1 MRKFLIGA
9 ASVAAIMV
17 PAAQANAETDG
28 YVDLALGQLDAGSSD
43 LDTLSIGGAVA
54 TDLSQN
60 WRVQFD
66 VDTNRISDGGDSAT
80 GTNVAAHVYYE
91 GDTWAV
97 GGVLAN
103 EDFFFGSAWTLGLE
117 GQTHLGAL
125 VLEGEVNFGTL
136 EGFGG
141 SEDVTGAN
149 VSATYYFTPNLSVAA
164 GYDYFDIDAASD
176 SLDTW
181 SIDGEYKFD
190 ESQFSMFAGWAQ
202 TESGGEELDGWRIG
216 GRYAFGDDTLQ
227 GRRSAGPRWLRGN
240 GASFLPII

>member
-9 ASVAAIMV
+9 ASVAAMMA
-17 PAAQANAETDG
+17 PAAQANAETAG

-66 VDTNRISDGGDSAT
+66 VDTNRISDGSDSAT

-91 GDTWAV
+91 GENWAI

-149 VSATYYFTPNLSVAA
+149 VSATYYFTPNFSVAA
-164 GYDYFDIDAASD
+164 GYDYFDIDIASD
-176 SLDTW
+176 SFDTW

-190 ESQFSMFAGWAQ
+190 GSQFSMFAGWAQ
-202 TESGGEELDGWRIG
+202 LESGGEELDSWRIG

-227 GRRSAGPRWLRGN
+227 GRRSTGPRWLRGN